1 MTIVRSTYS
10 REGQFNFPLI
20 INLKGNYFK
29 SGKWKV
35 EFFKVEIGKWY
46 FESGKWKVELL
57 FYQNYDRIQKLSVLV
72 CMIANCSNIPLYNEL
87 KGNVG
92 KKSGFMRFL
101 QYSQLKIKRE
111 Y

>member
-35 EFFKVEIGKWY
+35 EFFKVEIGKW
-46 FESGKWKVELL
+46 KVELL

-87 KGNVG
+87 KGNIG
-92 KKSGFMRFL
+92 KKSVFMRFL
-101 QYSQLKIKRE
+101 QYSQPKDYKGIL
-111 Y
+111 

>member
-35 EFFKVEIGKWY
+35 EFFKVEIGKWKVE
-46 FESGKWKVELL
+46 FFKVESGKWKVEL
-57 FYQNYDRIQKLSVLV
+57 F
-72 CMIANCSNIPLYNEL
+72 
-87 KGNVG
+87 
-92 KKSGFMRFL
+92 
-101 QYSQLKIKRE
+101 
-111 Y
+111 